1 MDARSTAPVPSSSGY
16 GRRRRQIYLIIA
28 CFLGLA
34 LAAYYI
40 QAPTTH
46 QDVSIVPTLEELR
59 PCDDDEPIRRIAVI
73 GTYLVPQSRLPPC
86 TRSAHLNE
94 HILKATYS
102 IGAGSAG
109 SSAAYYLSKY
119 AGHCNRL
126 NITIYERSSYI
137 GGRSTTVNVFDSPSE
152 PVELGA
158 SIFVKVNQNLVD
170 AVKAFGLSTRAF
182 SREEEEYDH
191 DLGIYDGQEWVYIQN
206 NNDSF
211 WWNAAKLLWRYGTAP
226 IRTRNL
232 MKSTTGKFFKMYD
245 APYFPFRDLSQ
256 VVYDVGLTDVT
267 AVTGEELLKQ
277 HGIGEQFGRE
287 LIQASTRVN
296 YAQNLDTIHGL
307 ETMVCMATEG
317 AMSVEGGN
325 WRIFANM
332 VIASKA
338 DVKLETSVTGVA
350 LQKDGTFSL
359 TERSHGSGE
368 ATLESTNTANYDH
381 VILAAP
387 LQYANL
393 TITPR
398 PVRPPS
404 EIPYVNLH
412 VTLFT
417 SPYRLNPLAFRLSQT
432 DHVPATVLTTLPRK
446 GIHATPPFYSIS
458 TLRSLIN
465 PTTHKREYLYKIFSS
480 TPLSHNYLN
489 SILDSDENRGQR
501 QHGIDRLHSDHVTWK
516 YEKLWQ
522 SYPVESPR
530 VTFEELVIDLE
541 EEEEEEEQR
550 VSTTAGIKEKT
561 APTDIGRLWYTSGIE
576 GFIST
581 METSSLMGK
590 NVAKLIVDGWK
601 PGKEETAGRGKE
613 EQVFRA
619 GDAHGQHPATE
630 EL

>member
-1 MDARSTAPVPSSSGY
+1 MLLT
-16 GRRRRQIYLIIA
+16 
-28 CFLGLA
+28 C
-34 LAAYYI
+34 
-40 QAPTTH
+40 
-46 QDVSIVPTLEELR
+46 TL
-59 PCDDDEPIRRIAVI
+59 
-73 GTYLVPQSRLPPC
+73 TPPFF
-86 TRSAHLNE
+86 A
-94 HILKATYS
+94 
-102 IGAGSAG
+102 GAGSAG
-109 SSAAYYLSKY
+109 SSVAYFLSKF
-119 AGHCNRL
+119 ARRCDRL

-170 AVKAFGLSTRAF
+170 AVKAFGLSTRGY

-191 DLGIYDGQEWVYIQN
+191 DLGIYNGQEWVYIQN
-206 NNDSF
+206 NDDSS
-211 WWNAAKLLWRYGTAP
+211 WWNVAKLLWRYGTAP
-226 IRTRNL
+226 VRTRNL
-232 MKSTTGKFFKMYD
+232 MKSTTGKFFKMYN
-245 APYFPFRDLSQ
+245 APYFPFKDLSQ

-267 AVTGEELLKQ
+267 AVSGEEFLRQ
-277 HGIGEQFGRE
+277 NNIGERFGRE

-338 DVKLETSVTGVA
+338 DVKLETGVTS
-350 LQKDGTFSL
+350 LTLLRDGTFSL
-359 TERSHGSGE
+359 TAESHTSEGALLKDTSS
-368 ATLESTNTANYDH
+368 AIYDQ
-381 VILAAP
+381 VVLAAP

-393 TITPR
+393 TITPQ
-398 PVRPPS
+398 PLQPPS

-417 SPYRLNPLAFRLSQT
+417 SPRRLNPLVFKLSRT
-432 DHVPATVLTTLPRK
+432 DRVPATILTTLPRK

-458 TLRSLIN
+458 TLRSLTN
-465 PTTHKREYLYKIFSS
+465 PSTGVREYLYKIFSAA
-480 TPLSHNYLN
+480 PISHDYLN
-489 SILDSDENRGQR
+489 SILYSDEDW
-501 QHGIDRLHSDHVTWK
+501 DRNEVTRLPSDHVTWK

-522 SYPVESPR
+522 AYPVESPR

-541 EEEEEEEQR
+541 
-550 VSTTAGIKEKT
+550 KT
-561 APTDIGRLWYTSGIE
+561 SVPGSEGEHPMQTGHLWYTSGIE

-590 NVAKLIVDGWK
+590 NIARLIVDGWL
-601 PGKEETAGRGKE
+601 GKETLRKGSKPQGFKAGKVERP
-613 EQVFRA
+613 
-619 GDAHGQHPATE
+619 PATE